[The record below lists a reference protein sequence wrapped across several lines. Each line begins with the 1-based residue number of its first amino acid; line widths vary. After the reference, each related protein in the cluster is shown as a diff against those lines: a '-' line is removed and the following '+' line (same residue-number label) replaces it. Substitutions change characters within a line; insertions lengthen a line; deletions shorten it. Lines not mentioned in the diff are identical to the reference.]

1 MAFCR
6 PTGFL
11 KRAKR
16 FLKQLDLTAVI
27 LAEEANEGRTLIE
40 KFEDKALDVS
50 YAVVLLTPEDNAY
63 GPGDEPPEG
72 PNRARQNVILEL
84 GYFMA
89 SLGRKGVVALRQ
101 EGVDVP
107 TDILGIVYIPL
118 DEGGAWKTLLAREL
132 AAAGFDLDPRKLK
145 AASRARR
152 SATSRNA

>member
-6 PTGFL
+6 P
-11 KRAKR
+11 
-16 FLKQLDLTAVI
+16 
-27 LAEEANEGRTLIE
+27 N
-40 KFEDKALDVS
+40 
-50 YAVVLLTPEDNAY
+50 N
-63 GPGDEPPEG
+63 
-72 PNRARQNVILEL
+72 
-84 GYFMA
+84 FMA